1 MPLSSLNTLFRG
13 IILSCIF
20 WRNTCQLS
28 ELCNYIY
35 HFSHHYIPAQWGWG
49 WWWWSDLFVFEKCL
63 SEFTIFLLLHELG
76 SAIAKK
82 VGVKTYKNSSH
93 WALRTLSPPLFKI
106 DQNLEK
112 MGWNN
117 SPVKVKVEFSLTAGS
132 GSHNI
137 YCLLSQCHHK
147 QQGYFSGCKSLLTNG
162 DVLQWS
168 ACASICVRIV
178 LFKKHFQFS
187 NHSYRK

>member
-1 MPLSSLNTLFRG
+1 MPTFRVMQLHLPFLTSLYPSTMGMRMMMMKWSLCIWKVPLRIYNIPFTPWAGLCYCKEGRCENIQKFLPLSFKD
-13 IILSCIF
+13 F
-20 WRNTCQLS
+20 
-28 ELCNYIY
+28 
-35 HFSHHYIPAQWGWG
+35 IPP
-49 WWWWSDLFVFEKCL
+49 V
-63 SEFTIFLLLHELG
+63 
-76 SAIAKK
+76 
-82 VGVKTYKNSSH
+82 
-93 WALRTLSPPLFKI
+93 FKI

-117 SPVKVKVEFSLTAGS
+117 SPVKVKLEFSLTAGS

-178 LFKKHFQFS
+178 LFKKIFS
-187 NHSYRK
+187 LVTTHTENNCPATL